1 MLSNCCYEL
10 LNTGLT
16 YINLLMEVKYL
27 WYHPMLYMHSSS
39 HDTYCAVGP
48 KPFCLKAKRYR
59 GQLIW
64 MVYFHSIVHSYVY
77 IYICIFKSRW
87 IDGCH
92 HHVWYP
98 KVFSFTEFTIFCQKH
113 SILSPFPSGNQE
125 RSSVLGHG
133 VAPLA
138 VVLSQGAPRLGPSLH
153 WYHIWIVVVMKSG
166 KSCCLGR
173 VSLR

>member
-1 MLSNCCYEL
+1 MILIRCCYQL
-10 LNTGLT
+10 QNTGLT

-27 WYHPMLYMHSSS
+27 WYHPMLYVHSSS
-39 HDTYCAVGP
+39 HDTYCAVAP
-48 KPFCLKAKRYR
+48 KPSFLKAKRYR
-59 GQLIW
+59 GQLTW

-77 IYICIFKSRW
+77 IYMFKSRW

-98 KVFSFTEFTIFCQKH
+98 KVFSFTVFTIFCQKH
-113 SILSPFPSGNQE
+113 SFLSPFPSCNQE

-153 WYHIWIVVVMKSG
+153 WYHIWRVAVIKSG
-166 KSCCLGR
+166 LGR
-173 VSLR
+173 VSLG